1 MLTRPGKRRIV
12 SLLLAGVAGISAAQS
27 QTPTPICVAGG
38 TSAASAARDLQP
50 PAGRMP
56 AQPGYVWNKSRS

>member
-27 QTPTPICVAGG
+27 QTPICVAGG